1 MSKFKDKFKKL
12 SENAIEAFILLIGV
26 LAVADDINK
35 GNMRPYIEA
44 DRKRRQKEK
53 SESEN

>member
-53 SESEN
+53 GESEN

>member
-1 MSKFKDKFKKL
+1 MSKFRDKFKKL

-35 GNMRPYIEA
+35 GNMKPYIEA

-53 SESEN
+53 DESEN